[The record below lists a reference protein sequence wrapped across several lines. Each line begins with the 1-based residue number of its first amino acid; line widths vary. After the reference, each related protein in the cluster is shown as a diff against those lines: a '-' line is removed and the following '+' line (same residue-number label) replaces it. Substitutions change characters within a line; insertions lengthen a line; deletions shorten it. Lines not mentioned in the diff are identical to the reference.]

1 MGENDWKR
9 EHKVACVRAAAGGP
23 VGAAA
28 AGGGGKSLCGD
39 AERSGSGVQP
49 WRARAE
55 ERPACLGLWLGGWRV
70 WRGVRVAG
78 AGRVRGRGALRDAG
92 AFRLPAHAR
101 IFGGVNAS
109 AHEFPAQHSV
119 RTVLGFGTANK
130 QRLEYQVAA
139 RVIPHEE
146 YVLYGRNDNNAEND
160 VGLVEASERLP
171 LDGRAVAAARLPDA
185 LHPLPRGRG
194 VVVTGW
200 GRWTYDDLQAHP
212 GSTAVLKKLDVHIFP
227 CPGDVSH
234 VICIQT
240 DAGTGICDGDSGGPL
255 MVNGV
260 FYGVASYVDNVNDDP
275 MLDPNLHCN
284 EVGSWAVYMSVQAY
298 RPWIHQHTGI

>member
-1 MGENDWKR
+1 MASAQR
-9 EHKVACVRAAAGGP
+9 
-23 VGAAA
+23 
-28 AGGGGKSLCGD
+28 
-39 AERSGSGVQP
+39 RSG
-49 WRARAE
+49 
-55 ERPACLGLWLGGWRV
+55 RPAPGLGLGLWPGLWLGV
-70 WRGVRVAG
+70 WLWAACAAAG
-78 AGRVRGRGALRDAG
+78 AGRVQGRGALRDAG

-109 AHEFPAQHSV
+109 AHEFPAQVYIVSLLQPGHEPPSGLFCGGTILNEKWILTAAHCIKHSV